1 MKHLLLYFK
10 LLLLLCLVPSLLRAQ
25 NGIVKG
31 SLADTSNYKTMAYSS
46 VALINKDSVIFRRQ
60 FTNQQGAFQFGK
72 LPADTYR
79 ILIAR
84 PTYADYE
91 EIIPLQENE
100 VKDLGTI
107 SLISKENL
115 LKEIIIKDRQA
126 IKIKGDTVEFLVD
139 SFLTNKSA
147 NVEDLLKKLPGIQV
161 DKDGKITAQ
170 GQEVKRVLVDGEEF
184 FGNDPTVAT
193 RNIQAQNVETVQVFD
208 KKSEQTAF
216 TGIDDGT
223 KEKTIN
229 LTLKEDAKKGYF
241 GKLRG
246 MYGSKNNSTI
256 PNINQSYGTENR
268 YEGEAMFNKFKGKQ
282 KISVFSTLSNTTNT
296 DMSWEDREKYLG
308 NNIEYDEASGYMYS
322 YFERSEGDFDGNGL
336 PQTRYIGGHYNDKLN
351 NDKQSYQLTATHRN
365 TMVRGLERDYTKWIL
380 PDTTYFNQILT
391 DNKTN
396 RTNNSLNGKSEF
408 KLDSFST
415 LVVRANLMQSYYDNI
430 SEVISENFNEDSLLV
445 NKNRRTNSSNGETLR
460 FDYSLV
466 LNKKFRTAGRTVS
479 LKFDQRINDNKRTG
493 NLFSNTTFFNGDSSI
508 NSEQNLDQ
516 QTPASEKGNGIGA
529 TLSYTEPLSKK
540 YFLVSSYDYHRTLNK
555 SIINTFNKDLMGAYT
570 KRVDSLSNELNYSIG
585 IQKFELLLRYVTKK
599 TNASIGAKVSHT
611 LLNQDNVLNDT
622 LITQKFL
629 NFFPSARVNYKISS
643 TSSFSFNYS
652 GSTRQPTL
660 QQINP
665 IQNLSNPLVV
675 FVGNPELIQS
685 FRNDVSLSYN
695 NYKPISGRSIWLSLS
710 LSNSFNDFTNYDVVD
725 ELGRRVFKSVNVNG
739 NQSMNFNL
747 YYYLEIKSIDL
758 SIGNNL
764 RGGAY
769 KNVNFINALSNV
781 NNNINL
787 NYSINFSNDKED
799 VYEIYFSPGISYNR
813 STTSLRPDQITN
825 FYTYNTSTGIS
836 IYLPKKFEWF
846 AEHTWNKRAQSG
858 LFTGNTNHIINLSL
872 NRKLLNA
879 DQLEVSVGVNDLLN
893 QNIGFERTANSNYIN
908 EQNFL
913 VLKRY
918 YWVALTWH
926 INSNRGGTNEEE

>member
-1 MKHLLLYFK
+1 
-10 LLLLLCLVPSLLRAQ
+10 
-25 NGIVKG
+25 
-31 SLADTSNYKTMAYSS
+31 
-46 VALINKDSVIFRRQ
+46 
-60 FTNQQGAFQFGK
+60 
-72 LPADTYR
+72 
-79 ILIAR
+79 
-84 PTYADYE
+84 
-91 EIIPLQENE
+91 
-100 VKDLGTI
+100 
-107 SLISKENL
+107 
-115 LKEIIIKDRQA
+115 
-126 IKIKGDTVEFLVD
+126 
-139 SFLTNKSA
+139 
-147 NVEDLLKKLPGIQV
+147 
-161 DKDGKITAQ
+161 
-170 GQEVKRVLVDGEEF
+170 
-184 FGNDPTVAT
+184 
-193 RNIQAQNVETVQVFD
+193 
-208 KKSEQTAF
+208 
-216 TGIDDGT
+216 
-223 KEKTIN
+223 
-229 LTLKEDAKKGYF
+229 
-241 GKLRG
+241 
-246 MYGSKNNSTI
+246 
-256 PNINQSYGTENR
+256 
-268 YEGEAMFNKFKGKQ
+268 
-282 KISVFSTLSNTTNT
+282 
-296 DMSWEDREKYLG
+296 
-308 NNIEYDEASGYMYS
+308 
-322 YFERSEGDFDGNGL
+322 
-336 PQTRYIGGHYNDKLN
+336 
-351 NDKQSYQLTATHRN
+351 
-365 TMVRGLERDYTKWIL
+365 
-380 PDTTYFNQILT
+380 
-391 DNKTN
+391 
-396 RTNNSLNGKSEF
+396 
-408 KLDSFST
+408 
-415 LVVRANLMQSYYDNI
+415 
-430 SEVISENFNEDSLLV
+430 
-445 NKNRRTNSSNGETLR
+445 
-460 FDYSLV
+460 
-466 LNKKFRTAGRTVS
+466 
-479 LKFDQRINDNKRTG
+479 
-493 NLFSNTTFFNGDSSI
+493 
-508 NSEQNLDQ
+508 
-516 QTPASEKGNGIGA
+516 
-529 TLSYTEPLSKK
+529 
-540 YFLVSSYDYHRTLNK
+540 
-555 SIINTFNKDLMGAYT
+555 
-570 KRVDSLSNELNYSIG
+570 
-585 IQKFELLLRYVTKK
+585 
-599 TNASIGAKVSHT
+599 
-611 LLNQDNVLNDT
+611 LNQDNVLNDT

-710 LSNSFNDFTNYDVVD
+710 LSNTFNDFTNYDVVD

-825 FYTYNTSTGIS
+825 FYTYTTSTGIS